1 MLKVLRSVDNLVEWG
16 EAMGG
21 FGSGRHWFSKKRT
34 VEECLTLDVNKL
46 VKGELL
52 DKSFAEVRWYREGK
66 QIYAVGYTLEERES
80 VLTVYDPVAQDV
92 PLVTTRLHSGGKRYW
107 FLCPSCRRRVG
118 RLYLPHGKNY
128 FLCRRC
134 YNLTYRSCQ
143 ESHAFDWFFL
153 KADIPLRWG
162 RGSLKRSRRDMVP
175 SPIYGG
181 E

>member
-1 MLKVLRSVDNLVEWG
+1 
-16 EAMGG
+16 MGG
-21 FGSGRHWFSKKRT
+21 LGSGRHWLSKKRT
-34 VEECLTLDVNKL
+34 VEQCLRLDINKL
-46 VKGELL
+46 IKGDLL
-52 DKSFAEVRWYREGK
+52 GKPFAEVRWSREGK
-66 QIYAVGYTLEERES
+66 EIASVSYTLRERES
-80 VLTVYDPVAQDV
+80 ILTLYPPLAQDIS
-92 PLVTTRLHSGGKRYW
+92 LVTTRLYGGGSRFW
-107 FLCPSCRRRVG
+107 FACPNCRRRVG
-118 RLYLPHGKNY
+118 RLHLPHGKNY

-162 RGSLKRSRRDMVP
+162 RGLLKRSRRDMVP